1 MQEEVTEKI
10 TGYSLDMMLVNT
22 NLVIEVC
29 TSVHLHHFL
38 SQQACQKLTDE
49 YVWCVR
55 ACVRACVHARARVLV
70 CGVGGRQV
78 DGPSHYARGSRI
90 PLGATVMKRRQVCA
104 SSRML
109 TYAHVC

>member
-55 ACVRACVHARARVLV
+55 ACVRACACARARVCV
-70 CGVGGRQV
+70 WCGGPAGGRAV
-78 DGPSHYARGSRI
+78 TLCSW
-90 PLGATVMKRRQVCA
+90 K
-104 SSRML
+104 
-109 TYAHVC
+109 